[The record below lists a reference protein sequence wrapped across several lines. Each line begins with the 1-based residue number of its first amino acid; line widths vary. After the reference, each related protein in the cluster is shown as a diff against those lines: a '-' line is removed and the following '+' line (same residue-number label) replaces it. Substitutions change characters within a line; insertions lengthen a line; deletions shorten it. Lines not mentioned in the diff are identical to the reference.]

1 MLTITLTPEL
11 EKAATERAEQQGT
24 TAELIALDS
33 LRRQLLPAP
42 SASSSPDREGSL
54 ADFLG
59 DFVGCLHSSENIP
72 GGAQMST
79 DSSKKFAKGMMKNRA
94 EGRL

>member
-42 SASSSPDREGSL
+42 AASSPNHEGSL

-59 DFVGCLHSSENIP
+59 DFIGCLHSSENVP
-72 GGAQMST
+72 GGAQMSK
-79 DSSKKFAKGMMKNRA
+79 DSGKKFAQGMMKKRA
-94 EGRL
+94 DGRL